1 MWRSLLEDATERG
14 VVENVKSI
22 DTDLNRL
29 AQIISKINIAIMPIH
44 NINYIFVGK
53 VYNKRFIPFNV
64 HF

>member
-29 AQIISKINIAIMPIH
+29 AQSISKINI
-44 NINYIFVGK
+44 
-53 VYNKRFIPFNV
+53 
-64 HF
+64 